1 MGNLQR
7 GRGGELGKD
16 AGDWRRRSGVKLALK
31 CQQRES
37 LQPPSVTGPHLL
49 LRVGAAED
57 ERYTSRGAATLVEP
71 VEATQDFHDGAL
83 AEDH

>member
-7 GRGGELGKD
+7 GGGGGGLRKD

-37 LQPPSVTGPHLL
+37 LQPPSDTGPHHL
-49 LRVGAAED
+49 LRVGVAED
-57 ERYTSRGAATLVEP
+57 ERRTGRGAATLVEP
-71 VEATQDFHDGAL
+71 AEATQDS
-83 AEDH
+83 